1 MAPSQLNTSSPRP
14 LGLINDAIS
23 SAASPLQAN
32 FQLSCRSP
40 VRPTH
45 DVGTSAGTSA
55 SGGAGAAG
63 SRPHRGS
70 ARHALS
76 LSPNNAAASAFLVPP
91 LRHFGPLPSPSR
103 RTWPTLP
110 EDGSSQDTVVD
121 DDDEADDFDTVNDRS
136 WFLPRSPPTPGVA
149 PFNRFS
155 HAHARDDDDTKL
167 GVVSAVNIIVGKTI
181 GVGAYSVPSAIFE
194 GVGSV
199 GMALLVWAV
208 GSLISFCGLA
218 VYLDLGTALPRS
230 GGERVYL
237 ERIFRRPRMLA
248 TCMFMAYVVLL
259 GFSTP
264 NAIVLGEYAL
274 YALGVPMNR
283 WNVRAIAVVSVTVL
297 CSVHA
302 WQPRLGLKLINVL
315 GAVKM
320 LMLVVVVVSG
330 VAGGIMGVGSDPART
345 PTTTNS
351 TAAAIGM
358 VTGRQ
363 LDAGISTAR
372 RNFQDIWAGSSSQ
385 PYDYA
390 TALLKV
396 IYCFRGYSTAN
407 QVLSDVRDP
416 VRTLRVA
423 APLALVLVSLSYLAV
438 NVAFF
443 LVVDKDAFRSAGV
456 VVAGVFFRN
465 VFGDGVGARVLPIF
479 VIISAAG
486 NIAATSFAQARVN
499 EELAKDGL
507 LPFASF
513 WRSGDKKDKK
523 VVMDTMGTM
532 ETPTNPTPSRGLLL
546 HWLVSVLVIVVP
558 PPGKIYNFLVDIG
571 GYPVSVISVAIAAGL
586 LYLHSTPSERWA
598 SPWPAPRLAI
608 IVFATS
614 NCLLLVLPWI
624 PPVGGR
630 GESER
635 FASYAYPTTA
645 LAVIASGALF
655 WLWWRYR
662 GLGRISAEASSVGTR
677 RRHDSRTSRNSPPGW
692 DRMKFGMSKV
702 GVQNSSSEG
711 SSSSSSSP
719 KAEEDGD
726 DDGDHSV
733 HDPLLEDNDT
743 GSSPPVNTSTTVR
756 RRAPCGC
763 PSPD

>member
-1 MAPSQLNTSSPRP
+1 MAPPPLKPSPLSPRP
-14 LGLINDAIS
+14 FGFINGAIS

-40 VRPTH
+40 IRPKH
-45 DVGTSAGTSA
+45 DVVGAGVLEP
-55 SGGAGAAG
+55 GGAGATD
-63 SRPHRGS
+63 SRSRRESTPY
-70 ARHALS
+70 ALS
-76 LSPNNAAASAFLVPP
+76 LSPNTGRTSALSSPFLEPP
-91 LRHFGPLPSPSR
+91 PQHFGPSSSPSR
-103 RTWPTLP
+103 RTWPTSP
-110 EDGSSQDTVVD
+110 GEGSSEATAVD
-121 DDDEADDFDTVNDRS
+121 EDADDIDNINDRS
-136 WFLPRSPPTPGVA
+136 WFLPRAPPTPGLA
-149 PFNRFS
+149 PP
-155 HAHARDDDDTKL
+155 HPHDDTKL

-181 GVGAYSVPSAIFE
+181 GVGAYSVPSAVFE

-199 GMALLVWAV
+199 GMALLVWTI

-274 YALGVPMNR
+274 YALDVPVNR
-283 WNVRAIAVVSVTVL
+283 WNVRTIAVVSVTVL
-297 CSVHA
+297 CYVHA
-302 WQPRLGLKLINVL
+302 RHPRLGLRLINVL
-315 GAVKM
+315 GAAKM
-320 LMLVVVVVSG
+320 LMLVFVVVSG
-330 VAGGIMGVGSDPART
+330 VAGGIMGVGSDQAGT
-345 PTTTNS
+345 ANSTTTGILMGHHLDADLMQMSSSSPS
-351 TAAAIGM
+351 T
-358 VTGRQ
+358 T
-363 LDAGISTAR
+363 AGISTAR

-443 LVVDKDAFRSAGV
+443 LVVDKDEFRSAGV

-465 VFGDGVGARVLPIF
+465 LFGDGVGARVLPIF

-513 WRSGDKKDKK
+513 WRSDNKQVSRK
-523 VVMDTMGTM
+523 T
-532 ETPTNPTPSRGLLL
+532 PTPSRGLLL
-546 HWLVSVLVIVVP
+546 HWFVSVLVIVVP

-586 LYLHSTPSERWA
+586 LYLQSNPSERWV
-598 SPWPAPRLAI
+598 SPWPAPKLAI
-608 IVFATS
+608 IIFATS
-614 NCLLLVLPWI
+614 NCLLLILPWI

-630 GESER
+630 GENER
-635 FASYAYPTTA
+635 FASYAYPMTA
-645 LAVIASGALF
+645 LAVIGSGALF
-655 WLWWRYR
+655 WVWWRYR
-662 GLGRISAEASSVGTR
+662 ELGSLYESPSVSR
-677 RRHDSRTSRNSPPGW
+677 RSRHNGSSRTSPPGW
-692 DRMKFGMSKV
+692 DRLKIAMASMGS
-702 GVQNSSSEG
+702 QNTGE
-711 SSSSSSSP
+711 SSSSSSP
-719 KAEEDGD
+719 TTVEEDDEEG
-726 DDGDHSV
+726 HSANE
-733 HDPLLEDNDT
+733 PLLANNGA
-743 GSSPPVNTSTTVR
+743 GSSQSDIQPANIR

-763 PSPD
+763 PSVH